1 MFTFQTVSNILRKS
15 SRRKNNK
22 LSSRRLEISEM
33 LFKYKDEIA
42 FVTKQLK
49 DSKFYDNLKNE
60 LDNTNYTTSSFK
72 YSTHRSLSHLI
83 KIRITYHE
91 TDQGTRYW
99 LNVIETLDNYKK

>member
-1 MFTFQTVSNILRKS
+1 MFTFQTVSNIINKS
-15 SRRKNNK
+15 SRRENSN
-22 LSSRRLEISEM
+22 LSSRRLVISGL
-33 LFKYKDEIA
+33 LFRYKDEIA
-42 FVTKQLK
+42 FVINKTK

-60 LDNTNYTTSSFK
+60 LDSTNYTKNSFK
-72 YSTHRSLSHLI
+72 YSTHRNLSHLI